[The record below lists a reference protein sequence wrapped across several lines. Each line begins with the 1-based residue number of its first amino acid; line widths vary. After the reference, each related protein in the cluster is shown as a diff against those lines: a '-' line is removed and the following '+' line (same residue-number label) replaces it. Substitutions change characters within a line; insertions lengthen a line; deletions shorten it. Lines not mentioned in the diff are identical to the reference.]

1 LEGQKVAEVEAD
13 NIKSYVSLAPTNL
26 SALIIDGMTIH
37 KFCCTCKT
45 YDILKSM
52 KFKYIF
58 VDEVSMLQEKFYKF
72 LLMIKKLKP
81 ETRFI
86 ISGDYDQ
93 LEPVADRISPKY
105 NYARNPAIFE
115 LCNFN
120 KVQLTKCRRANDKL
134 FNLIKSD
141 NVPNLT
147 PSNFNTTSKI
157 TDYNTHLCFTNKK
170 RININNT
177 MMEAKKINYKGSSI
191 TLNKLFW
198 DENSQNV
205 ILQVDTPIIAK
216 VNNKDIGIV
225 NNERF
230 NITNIENNIITI
242 QNENKIIQFN
252 VFKDDAFQRCFRVA
266 FATTCH
272 SSQGLSIR
280 EPYLIH
286 QFNRYTNKMK
296 YVSLSR
302 ATLYEHINIYQ

>member
-1 LEGQKVAEVEAD
+1 
-13 NIKSYVSLAPTNL
+13 
-26 SALIIDGMTIH
+26 M
-37 KFCCTCKT
+37 
-45 YDILKSM
+45 
-52 KFKYIF
+52 
-58 VDEVSMLQEKFYKF
+58 
-72 LLMIKKLKP
+72 
-81 ETRFI
+81 
-86 ISGDYDQ
+86 
-93 LEPVADRISPKY
+93 
-105 NYARNPAIFE
+105 
-115 LCNFN
+115 
-120 KVQLTKCRRANDKL
+120 
-134 FNLIKSD
+134 
-141 NVPNLT
+141 
-147 PSNFNTTSKI
+147 
-157 TDYNTHLCFTNKK
+157 
-170 RININNT
+170 
-177 MMEAKKINYKGSSI
+177 
-191 TLNKLFW
+191 
-198 DENSQNV
+198 
-205 ILQVDTPIIAK
+205 DTPIIAK